1 MYICQQKLDFCYKT
15 FVWLGR
21 NSLYILILHFTG
33 FHLLSEMMLYFGVGN
48 SDSLSNLTILNGIDN
63 SAWFIP
69 YTLSGLL
76 LPFVYLNLKKYYK
89 RYSII

>member
-1 MYICQQKLDFCYKT
+1 
-15 FVWLGR
+15 
-21 NSLYILILHFTG
+21 
-33 FHLLSEMMLYFGVGN
+33 MLYFGVGN

-89 RYSII
+89 RYSIF